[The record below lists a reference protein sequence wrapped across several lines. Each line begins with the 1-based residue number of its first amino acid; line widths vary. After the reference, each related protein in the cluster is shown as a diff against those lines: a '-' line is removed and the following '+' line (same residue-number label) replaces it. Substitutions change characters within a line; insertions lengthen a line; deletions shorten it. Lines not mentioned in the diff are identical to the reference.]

1 VTRIDFRAGAAHVS
15 SFTGAAVM
23 RDAENVPIRLADYKP
38 PAYLIDEIALVF
50 SLDPDATLVAARS
63 QVRRTVETSAPLV
76 LDGKR
81 LDLQSIAI
89 DGEMLDPSAYR
100 VEPDKLTI
108 HAPPAAFRL
117 DIVTRISP
125 AANTA
130 LEGLYMSGGRF
141 CTQCEAEGFRAIT
154 YALDRPDVLARYAVR
169 IEADKDKYP
178 TLLCNGNLTER
189 GDMEEGRHFA
199 VWVDPHPK
207 PSYLFALVAG
217 RYDSITDTFTTM
229 SGRKVALGIHVDPG
243 DAERARYAMDAL
255 KRAMKWDEEVFKREY
270 DLDLFNIVA
279 VRDFN
284 FGAMENKG
292 LNIFNSSLI
301 LADAETATD
310 ADFEAIEAVVGH
322 EYFHN
327 WTGNRITCR
336 DWFQLC
342 LKEGLTVYREQEF
355 SADQRSR
362 AVQRIKDVKRLRA
375 RQFAE
380 DAGPLAHPVRPSS
393 YQKIDNFYTATVY
406 EKGGEVIRMLKR
418 IIGEDA
424 FARGM
429 LLYFER
435 RDGTAS
441 TVEDFITCFA
451 EASGRDLSQ
460 FMRWYDQAGTP
471 VVKSRGRYDA
481 QARIYELTVS
491 QHIAPT
497 PGQPTKAPAP
507 IPLWVSFIARDGA
520 PIAARLEEDA
530 ISRTEHHLVLDR
542 EQSAFRFVD
551 VLEPPI
557 PALLHGFSAPVTL
570 DDGLTVEQRLTQMAH
585 DPDPFTRWEA
595 GQSIA
600 RAIMLGEA
608 AQHTAALAAALGREL
623 DRAQEDP
630 AFAALALRLP
640 DLNELI
646 LAAPSPEPERLF
658 EVRERLRRAI
668 ATALRPRLEALA
680 RAESEQPFSPGA
692 DAAGRRALKA
702 SALDLLASLGSDA
715 ANIFTDAFENAGS
728 MTETVAALEAA
739 AASNAPAFDSML
751 ERFYERWREN
761 PLVIDKWFSVQAAA
775 PRDDAIARVARL
787 RKHRDFNIRNPNRVR
802 ALAAAF
808 AMRNPRAFHA
818 ADGEGYRFLAAL
830 VEAIDPLNP
839 ALAARL
845 LTPFETWKRFDANRQ
860 AHAQAALERLKSLPQ
875 LSKNTREMVERT
887 LA

>member
-1 VTRIDFRAGAAHVS
+1 
-15 SFTGAAVM
+15 M
-23 RDAENVPIRLADYKP
+23 RDAETATVRLSDYTP

-50 SLDPDATLVAARS
+50 SLDPQATLVAARS
-63 QVRRTVETSAPLV
+63 HVRRTHTAPAPLV
-76 LDGKR
+76 LQGER
-81 LDLQSIAI
+81 LELQSIAI
-89 DGEMLDPSAYR
+89 DGEALTTDQYTI
-100 VEPDKLTI
+100 EPGKLTI
-108 HAPPAAFRL
+108 HNPPAAFHL
-117 DIVTRISP
+117 DITTRISP
-125 AANTA
+125 ANNTH

-169 IEADKDKYP
+169 IEAEKAAYP
-178 TLLCNGNLTER
+178 TLLSNGNMTES
-189 GDMEEGRHFA
+189 GEMEGGRHYA

-207 PSYLFALVAG
+207 PCYLFALCAG
-217 RYDSITDTFTTM
+217 KYESIHDEFVTM
-229 SGRKVALGIHVDPG
+229 SGRKVALGIYVDPG
-243 DAERARYAMDAL
+243 DSVRARYAMDSL
-255 KRAMKWDEEVFKREY
+255 KRAMKWDETAFQREY

-362 AVQRIKDVKRLRA
+362 PVQRIKDVKRLRG

-418 IIGEDA
+418 IIGKDA
-424 FARGM
+424 FEAGM
-429 LLYFER
+429 QLYFER

-441 TVEDFITCFA
+441 TIEDFIGCFE
-451 EASGRDLSQ
+451 EASARDLSA
-460 FMRWYDQAGTP
+460 FMRWYEQAGTP
-471 VVKSRGRYDA
+471 TVTARGAYDA
-481 QARIYELTVS
+481 AAKTYTLSLS

-497 PGQPTKAPAP
+497 PGQTLKLPPP
-507 IPLWVSFIARDGA
+507 IPLQVGFIAPDGA
-520 PIAARLEEDA
+520 IIAAKAEGEEIA
-530 ISRTEHHLVLDR
+530 RVEHHLVLGEAQR
-542 EQSAFRFVD
+542 TLRFHD
-551 VLEPPI
+551 VLEEPI
-557 PALLHGFSAPVTL
+557 PALLRGFSAPITL
-570 DDGLTVEQRLTQMAH
+570 DQNLTLKQRLAQIAH

-595 GQSIA
+595 GQAIA
-600 RAIMLGEA
+600 RAILLGEA
-608 AQHTAALAAALGREL
+608 PDAAPSLAAALGREL

-640 DLNELI
+640 DLSEL
-646 LAAPSPEPERLF
+646 LLTAKAPDPEALHAAREALRRTIAATL
-658 EVRERLRRAI
+658 RERLEVI
-668 ATALRPRLEALA
+668 AGAP
-680 RAESEQPFSPGA
+680 SETPFSAGA
-692 DAAGRRALKA
+692 DAAGRRSLKA
-702 SALDLLASLGSDA
+702 AALDLLASLGPAQSDLFLTVFD
-715 ANIFTDAFENAGS
+715 NGRS
-728 MTETVAALEAA
+728 MTETAAALDALG
-739 AASNAPAFDSML
+739 ASGSERFDDAL
-751 ERFYERWREN
+751 TRFYERWKAN
-761 PLVIDKWFSVQAAA
+761 PLVIDKWFAIQAAS
-775 PRDDAIARVARL
+775 PRDDALARAEKL
-787 RKHRDFNIRNPNRVR
+787 RAHPDFNLRNPNRVR

-808 AMRNPRAFHA
+808 AMRNPRAFHS
-818 ADGEGYRFLAAL
+818 ADGAGYRFLAAL
-830 VEAIDPLNP
+830 AQDIDPSNP

-845 LTPFETWKRFDANRQ
+845 LTPFESWRRFDPVRQ
-860 AHAQAALERLKSLPQ
+860 QHAKAALEQLAALTD
-875 LSKNTREMVERT
+875 LSKNTREVVERT

>member
-1 VTRIDFRAGAAHVS
+1 
-15 SFTGAAVM
+15 M
-23 RDAENVPIRLADYKP
+23 RDAETATVRLADYTP

-50 SLDPDATLVAARS
+50 SLDPDATLVAAQS
-63 QVRRTVETSAPLV
+63 HVRRISEAPAPLV
-76 LDGKR
+76 LHGER

-89 DGEMLDPSAYR
+89 DGVPVDTSKYR
-100 VEPDKLTI
+100 IEPGQLVIDD
-108 HAPPAAFRL
+108 PPASFRL
-117 DIVTRISP
+117 DIVTRINP
-125 AANTA
+125 AANTH

-154 YALDRPDVLARYAVR
+154 FALDRPDVLARYAVR
-169 IEADKDKYP
+169 IEADKAAYP
-178 TLLCNGNLTER
+178 TLLSNGNLTES
-189 GDMEEGRHFA
+189 GDMEDGRHYA

-207 PSYLFALVAG
+207 PSYLFALCAG
-217 RYDSITDTFTTM
+217 QYESIHDEFKTK
-229 SGRKVALGIHVDPG
+229 SGRNVALGIYVDPG
-243 DAERARYAMDAL
+243 DSERARYAMDAL
-255 KRAMKWDEEVFKREY
+255 KRSMRWDEEVFEREY
-270 DLDLFNIVA
+270 DLDVFNIVA

-310 ADFEAIEAVVGH
+310 GDFEAIEAVVGH

-375 RQFAE
+375 RQFGE
-380 DAGPLAHPVRPSS
+380 DAGPLAHPVRPNQ

-429 LLYFER
+429 QFYFDR

-441 TVEDFITCFA
+441 TVEDFISCFE
-451 EASGRDLSQ
+451 EASGQDLAP

-471 VVKSRGRYDA
+471 AIKARGTYDA
-481 QARIYELTVS
+481 DANTYTLTLS
-491 QHIAPT
+491 QRTPPT
-497 PGQPTKAPAP
+497 PGQKDKLPLP
-507 IPLWVSFIARDGA
+507 IPLDVSFIAPDGA
-520 PIAARLEEDA
+520 RIAAKLDGDDIARIQHA
-530 ISRTEHHLVLDR
+530 LVLDG
-542 EQSAFRFVD
+542 ETQEFRFTG
-551 VLEPPI
+551 VLERPI
-557 PALLHGFSAPVTL
+557 PALLRGFSAPVTL
-570 DDGLTVEQRLTQMAH
+570 DDGLSARERLAQMAH

-595 GQSIA
+595 GQAIA
-600 RAIMLGEA
+600 RGLMLGDSQA
-608 AQHTAALAAALGREL
+608 SSADLATALGREL

-640 DLNELI
+640 DLSELI
-646 LAAPSPEPERLF
+646 LAASSPDPEALYQA
-658 EVRERLRRAI
+658 REELRRTI
-668 ATALRPRLEALA
+668 AGALRDRLEPLA
-680 RAESEQPFSPGA
+680 RAPSETPFSPGA
-692 DAAGRRALKA
+692 DAAGRRALKSA
-702 SALDLLASLGSDA
+702 ALDLIASLGPDVSDVILGAFDA
-715 ANIFTDAFENAGS
+715 ARS
-728 MTETVAALEAA
+728 MTETVAAMEALG
-739 AASNAPAFDSML
+739 ASHSPAFDDAL
-751 ERFYERWREN
+751 ERFRQRWSAN
-761 PLVIDKWFSVQAAA
+761 PLVMDKWFAVQAAA
-775 PRDDAIARVARL
+775 PRADALSRVETL
-787 RKHRDFNIRNPNRVR
+787 RAHPDFNTRNPNRVR

-818 ADGEGYRFLAAL
+818 ADGGGYRFLAAL
-830 VEAIDPLNP
+830 VQDIDPTNP

-845 LTPFETWKRFDANRQ
+845 LTPFESWRRFDSVRQ
-860 AHAQAALERLKSLPQ
+860 GHARAALEALAARPN
-875 LSKNTREMVERT
+875 LSKNTREVVERT

>member
-1 VTRIDFRAGAAHVS
+1 
-15 SFTGAAVM
+15 M
-23 RDAENVPIRLADYKP
+23 RDAETATVRLSEYTP

-50 SLDPDATLVAARS
+50 MLDPQQTIVAAS
-63 QVRRTVETSAPLV
+63 SHVRRRGAAPAALE
-76 LDGKR
+76 LSGER
-81 LDLQSIAI
+81 LDLQSISI
-89 DGEMLDPSAYR
+89 DGEPLATDKYR
-100 VEPDKLTI
+100 VEPGKLTI
-108 HAPPAAFRL
+108 LDPPAAFRL
-117 DIVTRISP
+117 DIVTRINP
-125 AANTA
+125 AGNTH

-169 IEADKDKYP
+169 IEADKAAYP
-178 TLLCNGNLTER
+178 TLLANGNLTET
-189 GDMEEGRHFA
+189 GEMEGGRHYA

-217 RYDSITDTFTTM
+217 KFDSIHDEFRTR
-229 SGRKVALGIHVDPG
+229 SGRTVKLGIHVDPG

-255 KRAMKWDEEVFKREY
+255 KRAMKWDEDAFEREY

-362 AVQRIKDVKRLRA
+362 PVQRIKDVKRLRA
-375 RQFAE
+375 RKFGE

-418 IIGEDA
+418 IIGKDA
-424 FARGM
+424 FERGM
-429 LLYFER
+429 QLYFER

-441 TVEDFITCFA
+441 TVEDFIACFE
-451 EASGRDLSQ
+451 EASGASLAA

-471 VVKSRGRYDA
+471 ALTMRGCYVA
-481 QARIYELTVS
+481 AAKTYELRVS
-491 QHIAPT
+491 QRTAAT
-497 PGQPTKAPAP
+497 PGQAEKAPAP
-507 IPLWVSFIARDGA
+507 IPLQIGFIAPDGA
-520 PIAARLEEDA
+520 IIAAKAEGDTIAR
-530 ISRTEHHLVLDR
+530 IEHEIVLDGA
-542 EQSAFRFVD
+542 EATLRFSG
-551 VLEPPI
+551 VLEKPI
-557 PALLHGFSAPVTL
+557 PSALRGFSAPVTL
-570 DDGLTVEQRLTQMAH
+570 DDGLDVDQRLAQMAH

-608 AQHTAALAAALGREL
+608 PNAAPALAAALGREL
-623 DRAQEDP
+623 HRAQEDP

-646 LAAPSPEPERLF
+646 LASIAPDPEALF
-658 EVRERLRRAI
+658 AAREKLRRTVAAALRERLEPI
-668 ATALRPRLEALA
+668 AAAA
-680 RAESEQPFSPGA
+680 SETPFSPGA
-692 DAAGRRALKA
+692 GAAGRRALKA
-702 SALDLLASLGSDA
+702 AALDLLASLGEAQSA
-715 ANIFTDAFENAGS
+715 TFLSAFDNARS
-728 MTETVAALEAA
+728 MTECAAALEALGASGA
-739 AASNAPAFDSML
+739 AAFDDAL
-751 ERFYERWREN
+751 ARFYERWKTN
-761 PLVIDKWFSVQAAA
+761 PLVIDKWFAVQAAA
-775 PRDDAIARVARL
+775 PRADALARAERL
-787 RKHRDFNIRNPNRVR
+787 RGHADFNIRNPNRVR

-818 ADGEGYRFLAAL
+818 ADGGGSRFLATLA
-830 VEAIDPLNP
+830 EQIDPLNP

-845 LTPFETWKRFDANRQ
+845 LTPFESWRRFDSSRQ
-860 AHAQAALERLKSLPQ
+860 AHARAALEHLASLTH

>member
-1 VTRIDFRAGAAHVS
+1 
-15 SFTGAAVM
+15 M
-23 RDAENVPIRLADYKP
+23 RDAENVTIKLSDYTP

-50 SLDPDATLVAARS
+50 SLEPEQTLVAAS
-63 QVRRTVETSAPLV
+63 SHVRRSGAAPAPLE
-76 LDGKR
+76 LNGER
-81 LDLQSIAI
+81 LELQSVSI
-89 DGEMLDPSAYR
+89 DGEVLPASAYR
-100 VEPDKLTI
+100 VEPGKLVI
-108 HAPPAAFRL
+108 LDPPAAFRL

-125 AANTA
+125 AANTH

-169 IEADKDKYP
+169 IEADKAAYP
-178 TLLCNGNLTER
+178 TLLANGNLTES
-189 GDMEEGRHFA
+189 GDMEGGRHYA
-199 VWVDPHPK
+199 IWVDPHPK

-217 RYDSITDTFTTM
+217 KFDSIHDQFVTK
-229 SGRKVALGIHVDPG
+229 SGRKVALGIYVDPG

-255 KRAMKWDEEVFKREY
+255 KRSMKWDETAFQREY

-362 AVQRIKDVKRLRA
+362 PVQRIKDVKRLRG
-375 RQFAE
+375 RQFGE

-418 IIGEDA
+418 VIGADA
-424 FARGM
+424 FDRGM
-429 LLYFER
+429 QLYFER

-441 TVEDFITCFA
+441 TVEDFIACFE
-451 EASGRDLSQ
+451 EAAGRKLDD

-471 VVKSRGRYDA
+471 ALKVRGSYDA
-481 QARIYELTVS
+481 AKKQYELRLS
-491 QHIAPT
+491 QRTAPT
-497 PGQPTKAPAP
+497 PGQPTKAPLP
-507 IPLWVSFIARDGA
+507 IPLQIGFIAPDGA
-520 PIAARLEEDA
+520 IIASKRPGEAS
-530 ISRTEHHLVLDR
+530 SRIEHHMVVTEAEAVL
-542 EQSAFRFVD
+542 RFED

-557 PALLHGFSAPVTL
+557 PAVLRGFSAPVTL
-570 DDGLTVEQRLTQMAH
+570 DQDLSVEQRLAQMAH

-608 AQHTAALAAALGREL
+608 EEAAPALATALGREL
-623 DRAQEDP
+623 DRAQQDP

-646 LAAPSPEPERLF
+646 LASRAPDPEALF
-658 EVRERLRRAI
+658 AARESLRKTV
-668 ATALRPRLEALA
+668 ATALRERLVPVA
-680 RAESEQPFSPGA
+680 RAPSETPFSPGA

-702 SALDLLASLGSDA
+702 AALDLLAALGDA
-715 ANIFTDAFENAGS
+715 ETESFVTAFDNARS
-728 MTETVAALEAA
+728 MTEAIAALEALG
-739 AASNAPAFDSML
+739 ASDGPTFDDVL
-751 ERFYERWREN
+751 TRFYERWKAN
-761 PLVIDKWFSVQAAA
+761 PLVIDKWFAVQAAS
-775 PRDDAIARVARL
+775 PRADALARVERL
-787 RKHRDFNIRNPNRVR
+787 RTHADFSLKNPNRVR
-802 ALAAAF
+802 SLAAAF

-818 ADGEGYRFLAAL
+818 ADGGGYRFLASL
-830 VEAIDPLNP
+830 VEQIDPLNP
-839 ALAARL
+839 MLAARL
-845 LTPFETWKRFDANRQ
+845 LTPFESWKRFDSERQ
-860 AHAQAALERLKSLPQ
+860 AHARAALEKLTATPH

>member
-1 VTRIDFRAGAAHVS
+1 
-15 SFTGAAVM
+15 M
-23 RDAENVPIRLADYKP
+23 RDAENVTIRLADYQP

-50 SLDPDATLVAARS
+50 ALEPEATLVAARS
-63 QVRRTVETSAPLV
+63 QVRRNGVEPAPLV
-76 LDGKR
+76 LDGER
-81 LDLQSIAI
+81 LDLHSVSIDDRQLTA
-89 DGEMLDPSAYR
+89 DEYR
-100 VEPDKLTI
+100 VEPGKLII
-108 HAPPAAFRL
+108 HNPPASFRL
-117 DIVTRISP
+117 DVVTRISP
-125 AANTA
+125 ATNTT

-141 CTQCEAEGFRAIT
+141 CTQCEAEGFRCIT

-169 IEADKDKYP
+169 IEADKAAYP
-178 TLLCNGNLTER
+178 TLLSNGNRTES
-189 GDMEEGRHFA
+189 GDMEGGKHYA

-217 RYDSITDTFTTM
+217 AFDSISDTFTTM
-229 SGRKVALGIHVDPG
+229 SGRKVDLGIYVDKG
-243 DAERARYAMDAL
+243 DAPRATYAMDAL
-255 KRAMKWDEEVFKREY
+255 KRAMKWDEEAFKREY

-327 WTGNRITCR
+327 WSGNRITCR

-362 AVQRIKDVKRLRA
+362 PVQRIKDVKKLRA
-375 RQFAE
+375 RQFGE

-418 IIGEDA
+418 IIGADA
-424 FARGM
+424 FDKGM
-429 LLYFER
+429 QLYFER

-441 TVEDFITCFA
+441 TVEDFVACFA
-451 EASGRDLSQ
+451 EASGKDLTQ
-460 FMRWYDQAGTP
+460 FMRWYEQAGTP
-471 VVKSRGRYDA
+471 ALTSRGVYDA
-481 QARIYELTVS
+481 AARTYDLTVT
-491 QHIAPT
+491 QKLAPT
-497 PGQPTKAPAP
+497 PGQPNKAPPP
-507 IPLWVSFIARDGA
+507 IPLSVSFIGADGERLTTTLDGA
-520 PIAARLEEDA
+520 A
-530 ISRTEHHLVLDR
+530 RTEHAVVLSTQ
-542 EQSAFRFVD
+542 ETTYHFSD
-551 VLEPPI
+551 VASPPI
-557 PALLHGFSAPVTL
+557 PAILRGFSAPVAL
-570 DDGLTVEQRLTQMAH
+570 DDGLSVEQRLAQMAH
-585 DPDPFTRWEA
+585 DTDPFTRWEA

-600 RAIMLGEA
+600 RAIMLGESPSA
-608 AQHTAALAAALGREL
+608 APALVAALSREL
-623 DRAQEDP
+623 ERAQEDP

-646 LAAPSPEPERLF
+646 LASKAPDPEKLF
-658 EVRERLRRAI
+658 AARESLRRDV
-668 ATALRPRLEALA
+668 ATALRSRLESIATA
-680 RAESEQPFSPGA
+680 KSETPFSPGA
-692 DAAGRRALKA
+692 YAAGRRALK
-702 SALDLLASLGSDA
+702 SAAMDLLASLGEA
-715 ANIFTDAFENAGS
+715 VTDKLMTAFDQAGS
-728 MTETVAALEAA
+728 MTEAA
-739 AASNAPAFDSML
+739 AALDALGASGSARFDEAL
-751 ERFYERWREN
+751 EGFYARWREN
-761 PLVIDKWFSVQAAA
+761 PLVIDKWFAVQAAS
-775 PRDDAIARVARL
+775 PRTDALTRVERL
-787 RKHRDFNIRNPNRVR
+787 RQHADFNIRNPNRVR

-818 ADGEGYRFLAAL
+818 ADGGGYRFLAAL
-830 VEAIDPLNP
+830 AEDIDPMNP

-845 LTPFETWKRFDANRQ
+845 LTPFESWRRFDAERQ
-860 AHAQAALERLKSLPQ
+860 AVAKTELERLAAQPH